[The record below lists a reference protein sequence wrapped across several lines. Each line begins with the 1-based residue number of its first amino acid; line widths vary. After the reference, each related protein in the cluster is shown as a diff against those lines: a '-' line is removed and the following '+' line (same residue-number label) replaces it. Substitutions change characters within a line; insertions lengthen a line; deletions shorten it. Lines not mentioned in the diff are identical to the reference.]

1 MNGGIFTYDLPDV
14 NSFYQTLLSLLKLKQ
29 KTEFIQVLQ
38 NAKCNFVASQIY
50 SNQRWDAY
58 GLSIYFYVPIESL
71 DEAESLKNDE
81 LVSYCNEIIPKE
93 NGYDVISINF
103 QPRIPD
109 SINKKSLTKD
119 LQDTINSLSPE
130 IVEQFLTE
138 DIRQKGKEM
147 SECYFYLYCVE
158 NTLRSFIEDI
168 ATKNFGDNCFES
180 LEVRKSIQD
189 NLKMRKTDELTNKWK
204 RIRGDKELYYL
215 DFKDLCVLIRSNW
228 KLFQK
233 YFPNLPW
240 IETKINELAECR
252 NLIAHNSYL
261 GDHEKDVIRTN
272 FNSILKQLEG
282 YHN

>member
-1 MNGGIFTYDLPDV
+1 MNDGEFTYDLPDE
-14 NSFYQTLLSLLKLKQ
+14 NSFYQTLLDLLKFEQ

-38 NAKCNFVASQIY
+38 NGKCNFDASSSY
-50 SNQRWDAY
+50 SSQRSNAY
-58 GLSIYFYVPIESL
+58 GLSIYFYVPIENL
-71 DEAESLKNDE
+71 AKAKSLKNNE
-81 LVSYCNEIIPKE
+81 LILYCDKIIPKE
-93 NGYDVISINF
+93 NGYDVIFIDFSP
-103 QPRIPD
+103 QIPD
-109 SINKKSLTKD
+109 STNKKSLTKD

-158 NTLRSFIEDI
+158 NTLRLFIEDI
-168 ATKNFGDNCFES
+168 ATKNFGDNYFES

-189 NLKMRKTDELTNKWK
+189 NLKMRKADELAKKWK

-233 YFPNLPW
+233 YFPNLSW